1 MFSFGGLLAIAMDDF
16 TIVVV
21 EVDTGNIVGRLT
33 GHDGR
38 LTDLAFSPDA
48 RWLVSSAQ
56 DCSNSTLG
64 PAYWN
69 VSAEK
74 PIGSFLL
81 INKIIKW

>member
-1 MFSFGGLLAIAMDDF
+1 MFSFSGLLAIVMDDF

-21 EVDTGNIVGRLT
+21 EVDTGNIVRRLT
-33 GHDGR
+33 GHEER

-64 PAYWN
+64 LAYWN

>member
-1 MFSFGGLLAIAMDDF
+1 MDDF
-16 TIVVV
+16 TIVLV
-21 EVDTGNIVGRLT
+21 EVDTGNIVRRLT

-48 RWLVSSAQ
+48 RWLESSAQ
-56 DCSNSTLG
+56 DCSYSTLG

-81 INKIIKW
+81 INEIIKW

>member
-1 MFSFGGLLAIAMDDF
+1 MDDF

-21 EVDTGNIVGRLT
+21 EVDSGNIVGRLA

-56 DCSNSTLG
+56 DCSIRTWDLPTG
-64 PAYWN
+64 M
-69 VSAEK
+69 
-74 PIGSFLL
+74 
-81 INKIIKW
+81 

>member
-1 MFSFGGLLAIAMDDF
+1 MFSFSGLLAIVMDDF

-21 EVDTGNIVGRLT
+21 EVDTGNIVRR
-33 GHDGR
+33 HDGR